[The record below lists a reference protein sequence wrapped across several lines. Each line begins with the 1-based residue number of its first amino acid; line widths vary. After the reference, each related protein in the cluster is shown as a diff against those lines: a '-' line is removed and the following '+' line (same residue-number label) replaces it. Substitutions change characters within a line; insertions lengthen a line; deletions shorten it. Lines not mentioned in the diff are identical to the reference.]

1 MNSTIET
8 LATGLA
14 LSVLTFD
21 RPCIALGDRHGHAVS
36 VVWPGRGLALVLH
49 ERGHVWTLRGRA
61 VSTVSVTETGTET
74 ATESG

>member
-14 LSVLTFD
+14 LAVLTFD
-21 RPCIALGDRHGHAVS
+21 QPRLELGERHGHAGS